1 MAEAIPRTI
10 CARHGYW
17 HVKSRTRENLETA
30 NGFAVFAGASP
41 DAAPAQDRAT
51 RTDTPRAAPK
61 TIAEKWRIGSGF
73 DHSSPARERGPGRH
87 TCIGVS
93 KICTVSFAR
102 RLPRVVA
109 RRLFQTIL
117 PDRKAITFH
126 LRRI

>member
-1 MAEAIPRTI
+1 MVTGTLKVERAKTSKPRTDSQFLP
-10 CARHGYW
+10 AHR
-17 HVKSRTRENLETA
+17 RTPHRRN
-30 NGFAVFAGASP
+30 
-41 DAAPAQDRAT
+41 DRAT